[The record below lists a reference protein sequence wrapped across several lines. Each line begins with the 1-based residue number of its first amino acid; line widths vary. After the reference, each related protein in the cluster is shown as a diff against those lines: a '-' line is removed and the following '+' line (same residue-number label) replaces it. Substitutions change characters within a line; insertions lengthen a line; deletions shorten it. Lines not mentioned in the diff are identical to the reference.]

1 MSSKPEAKDLSC
13 FFAFFAKKHPNSDLL
28 KHVEKCREGKW
39 RNASATAAKTRI
51 TEMAEYF
58 PELTSYLDSMESYSL
73 CGGHY
78 NRVIAKK
85 AFINQLKKET
95 DSILSSGEPEKKRLK
110 FSNDDDKL
118 KVSEK
123 TFVDFGAQVDLF
135 EKTFVDFG
143 AQVDLCEKTCADF
156 GSYVSFSD
164 PMCEILQR
172 RIDELEKNNKPL
184 LSENEAL
191 KKKLSERFTNQQDR
205 INSIIEIAQK
215 ERSNLYEDITNL
227 MKNQERFCLDNL
239 LKYSPSKWLA
249 ERNPVVVKFIET
261 LTHNEGEHQ
270 HREEKLFKH
279 AVAIDAIYGSR
290 HLKYVSAI
298 NLATSAIKYS
308 LARSKMIVD
317 IDNHIISSGSY
328 TKFNSWLESLAGEQL
343 QLPEG
348 FLFLAFDNEQKGQ
361 KNYLDRGHNTVIF
374 HTVTSFVAFNYS
386 RNNNIQSVNP
396 WLYTELDQKQYE
408 ELFHLS
414 SGELCVEKNQE
425 TNAIDELVHHQSQ
438 IGHMKKCTVCQT
450 SNIDNK
456 KRVCPECHNKL
467 PTIAEIIDEQHKII
481 NAAEKSTV
489 ISSYVFKQRS
499 VPESEVHTP
508 QIFVPD
514 PIGINPNSIDNVRKV
529 LEHIKEISGVKDDSR
544 KWVVVTCDGVPY
556 HHIQKMKKDFP
567 WLILIP
573 GALHEEMNMLKAF
586 VELNWNIDIRDFAK
600 CQGYR
605 TENQLQFFKKCS
617 DHHKSWDSIC
627 NIYRHAMVSELM
639 WPYVISEENPSVE
652 GYLKWAQN
660 QTDHMFRL
668 KYEQVFI
675 YLQAIINFRTGVRF
689 NRPLLRFAAR
699 RIFAPIWSARRHPI
713 YRLIE
718 VTDEEQMLRLKP
730 EIRNLIQERIV
741 TSRSKLSNQH
751 QGHDA
756 ILEEINKSLKS
767 LIPPIPSQRHWEIAA
782 RNCTKFS
789 KLRTN
794 IFNIIGY
801 SESEVNEPRT
811 RPGFTVESRRFRVQ
825 IRKANFVNPTADNRD
840 FQNLGGELT
849 LSEEMIR
856 FSEIARMKRIE
867 FIKAKLIEKTPLG
880 IWRPIPVT
888 CEEAELQKSESSLK
902 KSQILSIINSLTPSL
917 GDLDRSRF
925 RGLSNKSREDLVD
938 ILQEIRNILAGNSI
952 DANEV

>member
-249 ERNPVVVKFIET
+249 ERNLVVVKFIET

-348 FLFLAFDNEQKGQ
+348 FRFWLLTMNRK
-361 KNYLDRGHNTVIF
+361 
-374 HTVTSFVAFNYS
+374 
-386 RNNNIQSVNP
+386 SVNP

-489 ISSYVFKQRS
+489 ISPYVFKQRS

-508 QIFVPD
+508 QIFFPD

-627 NIYRHAMVSELM
+627 NIYMHAMVSELM
-639 WPYVISEENPSVE
+639 LPYVISEENPSVE

-675 YLQAIINFRTGVRF
+675 YLQAIINFRTCVRF

-811 RPGFTVESRRFRVQ
+811 RPG
-825 IRKANFVNPTADNRD
+825 
-840 FQNLGGELT
+840 GELT